1 MKNSIGIDISK
12 AHIDVCHSISGE
24 TARFANTPTGLR
36 AFGRWSAATGQPDL
50 LVYEATGPYHRA
62 LERTFA
68 GRLPLVKVNPLQ
80 ARRFAQAC
88 GTRAKTDRVDARMLA
103 AMGTA
108 LDLTPDQPVAR
119 DQRELK
125 ELQIARNALV
135 KDSTRLKNRLKTQ
148 QLAFNRRQTKARLK
162 QVQRQL
168 KQLDGELNR
177 RVRAAGHRARAL
189 DILRSIP
196 SIGQVAAITI
206 LIECPEIGT
215 LQRKQIA
222 SLAGLAPMTRQSG
235 KWRGQAFIQGGRK
248 FLRDS
253 LYMPALVATRF
264 NPDLAA
270 KYNEM
275 VNAGKPRK
283 VALAAIMR
291 RLIELANALV
301 KDNRK
306 WQPAI
311 D

>member
-1 MKNSIGIDISK
+1 MPQTYIGCDISK
-12 AHIDVCHSISGE
+12 DRLDSFDPRSGAGAH
-24 TARFANTPTGLR
+24 ANTASGIR
-36 AFGRWSAATGQPDL
+36 ALIKGCGPDSVL
-50 LVYEATGPYHRA
+50 IFEATSGCDQA
-62 LERTFA
+62 LLKALAAARQPFV
-68 GRLPLVKVNPLQ
+68 RLNPLH
-80 ARRFAQAC
+80 AWHFAQSLNLP
-88 GTRAKTDRVDARMLA
+88 KTDRVDARMLA

-196 SIGQVAAITI
+196 GIGQVAAITI

-235 KWRGQAFIQGGRK
+235 KWRGKAFIQGGRK

-283 VALAAIMR
+283 IALVATMR
-291 RLIELANALV
+291 KLIELANALV

-306 WQPAI
+306 WQPAM